1 MDDGVD
7 PVRVHATLG
16 FMDGATGL
24 LIKLGVRLV
33 VFGAVFFIAARKNP
47 KVVIPVKWA
56 TPVVALVFAL
66 LNTTLYWALRPV
78 LDLATLGALG
88 FAMPLVVNII
98 LLFATVKFFAW
109 EKLPRFVAKKS
120 GAKDDKKK
128 SEPGEA
134 KPLFAIDGIFTSMWM
149 ALILTAAHGALWVA
163 LDYIPNA

>member
-1 MDDGVD
+1 MVDEVD
-7 PVRVHATLG
+7 PHRLHATLD

-66 LNTTLYWALRPV
+66 LNTTLYWGLRPV

-98 LLFATVKFFAW
+98 LLYVTVKFFAW
-109 EKLPRFVAKKS
+109 EKLPRFVTKPKT
-120 GAKDDKKK
+120 DDKKK
-128 SEPGEA
+128 SEAKGEA
-134 KPLFAIDGIFTSMWM
+134 VPLFTINGIFTSMWM
-149 ALILTAAHGALWVA
+149 ALILTAAHGVLWFA